1 MERCNDS
8 LIDVEGRK
16 GRELTEYEIAALRR
30 EADERVRVIEA
41 HRIRLLPL
49 AV

>member
-1 MERCNDS
+1 MERCNDH
-8 LIDVEGRK
+8 LIDVEAHR
-16 GRELTEYEIAALRR
+16 GRELTETEIAALRR

-41 HRIRLLPL
+41 HRVRLYPL

>member
-1 MERCNDS
+1 MERCNLT
-8 LIDVEGRK
+8 LIDVEARK
-16 GRELTEYEIAALRR
+16 GRELTEGEITALRR

-41 HRIRLLPL
+41 HRVRLHPL